1 MLSVATVIG
10 RLTAEPSL
18 RYTPSGVPVAN
29 FTLACDRGRDNAQG
43 QKETDFYDCVVWR
56 KQAEAAA
63 KHLGK
68 GRLIAVMG
76 RFQSRSYDT
85 PEGQKRKVWELHVYT
100 FNFLDKRP
108 DAGAGSMGTEVQD
121 DEELPF

>member
-1 MLSVATVIG
+1 MLSQTIVIG
-10 RLTAEPSL
+10 RLTADPNL

-29 FTLACDRGRDNAQG
+29 FTLACDRDRDNAQG

-63 KHLGK
+63 NHLSK
-68 GRLIAVMG
+68 GRLIAVTG

-100 FNFLDKRP
+100 FSFLDKRP
-108 DAGAGSMGTEVQD
+108 DTGADSMGTEVQD
-121 DEELPF
+121 DEDLPF